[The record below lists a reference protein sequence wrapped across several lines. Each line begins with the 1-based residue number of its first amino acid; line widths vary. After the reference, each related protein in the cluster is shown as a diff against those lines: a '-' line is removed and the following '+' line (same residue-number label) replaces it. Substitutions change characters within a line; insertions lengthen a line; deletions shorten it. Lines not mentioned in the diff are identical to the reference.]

1 MSNSNSSTTGIGL
14 PGLVF
19 VVFLV
24 LKLTSV
30 IDWSWWWVTA
40 PLWAVI
46 PIVILILIV
55 KLILIAIAKR
65 MAEKRFRNFKNRY

>member
-40 PLWAVI
+40 PLWGMI
-46 PIVILILIV
+46 PIAILAFICQAIIL
-55 KLILIAIAKR
+55 LIAKR
-65 MAEKRFRNFKNRY
+65 KAEKRFRDFKHRY